1 MDEIRRLVRN
11 VTRPFRRRTAP
22 GTMPG
27 TVVADPEASKPVMRV
42 MAYGPDQLIEREVE
56 CVDDL
61 APILREHPVTWIDV
75 VGLGDADTIRQLGEL
90 FQLHQLALEDVVHVH
105 QRPKVEEYDDQ
116 LFIVVRDVSVSEHLD
131 TSQIA
136 LFLGR
141 NYVLTFR
148 ENGLTDGFEPVR
160 ERLRKSKGRI
170 RGVGPDY
177 LAYALIDAVIDRYF
191 PAVEQYGNRIDAL
204 DDRLS
209 SGHPDVIAR
218 IHQVRSDLLA
228 LRKTAWS
235 HREAISSLLRQSEG
249 MISDD
254 TQVFIRD
261 CYDHTVQV
269 LEVLETYRE
278 LCADLR
284 DFYFTTIGNR
294 TNDIMK
300 VLTIIATIFI
310 PLSFI
315 AGVYGMN
322 FDPNTS
328 PWNMPEL
335 KWYYGYP
342 FALGLMGACAAG
354 LVCYVWRRG
363 WFRS

>member
-1 MDEIRRLVRN
+1 
-11 VTRPFRRRTAP
+11 
-22 GTMPG
+22 MPG
-27 TVVADPEASKPVMRV
+27 TVVVDPEAPAPKIRV
-42 MAYGPDQLIEREVE
+42 TTYGPDDLVEQEIDSPDQLTSLLQRQ
-56 CVDDL
+56 
-61 APILREHPVTWIDV
+61 PFTWIDV

-105 QRPKVEEYDDQ
+105 QRPKIEEYDDH
-116 LFIVVRDVSVSEHLD
+116 LFIVVRDVSMTEHFQ

-136 LFLGR
+136 LFLGKD
-141 NYVLTFR
+141 YILTFR
-148 ENGLTDGFEPVR
+148 ENDLADSLEPVR

-170 RGVGPDY
+170 RRAGPDY
-177 LAYALIDAVIDRYF
+177 LAYALIDAVIDGYF
-191 PAVEQYGNRIDAL
+191 PVVEHYGTWIDKL
-204 DDRLS
+204 DDQVS
-209 SGHPDVIAR
+209 SGHPDVIAQ
-218 IHQVRSDLLA
+218 IHQIRSELLV

-235 HREAISSLLRQSEG
+235 HREAMNNLLRHSEA
-249 MISDD
+249 MISDE
-254 TQVFIRD
+254 TQLFMRD

-269 LEVLETYRE
+269 LDVLETYRE

-294 TNDIMK
+294 TNDTMK

-322 FDPNTS
+322 FDSDKS

-335 KWYYGYP
+335 KWVYGYP
-342 FALGLMGACAAG
+342 FALGLMGACAAS
-354 LVCYVWRRG
+354 LLYYFWRRG
-363 WFRS
+363 WFRW